1 MRTDSV
7 PKSLRKGFTLV
18 ELLVVIAIIGILIGM
33 LLPAVQSVREAA
45 RRTQCLNNVR
55 QIGLAT
61 LNFESAHMHFP
72 TTGLA
77 ANGFGVASNT
87 PGPNSR
93 SLVSVENLSWPY
105 QILPQIEANN
115 LHNFRSTIGLA
126 PATYREG
133 VAPYSCPSRG
143 VRRIIEST
151 GDLRFYAD
159 YASFMVM
166 RFHILQANAADPT
179 LNIRNFTTITNNSG
193 GPYIRGSA
201 AQAGELESIAYQ
213 GIIGRGGRATGDG
226 SNLIKFG
233 KVGFGQIT
241 DGSSNTMMFGE
252 KSVAADLYTSRDMPT
267 ERNGFYQGN
276 YANARGWQGGPY
288 PDSQTSTSPNY
299 KRFSQAQSF
308 GSAHPGTFSATFGDG
323 SSHSISME
331 IDVVNFYKIGCRADG
346 LVVNLEDF

>member
-1 MRTDSV
+1 MSEFTQ
-7 PKSLRKGFTLV
+7 RKERRGFTLV
-18 ELLVVIAIIGILIGM
+18 ELLVVIAIIGILISM

-77 ANGFGVASNT
+77 ANGFSVAINT

-115 LHNFRSTIGLA
+115 LHNMRSTIGLTA
-126 PATYREG
+126 ETYRES
-133 VAPYSCPSRG
+133 VPPYSCPSRG
-143 VRRIIEST
+143 VRRIIEPT

-166 RFHILQANAADPT
+166 RFHILSANAADPN
-179 LNIRNFTTITNNSG
+179 LNLRNFTTITNNSG
-193 GPYIRGSA
+193 APYIRGSA
-201 AQAGELESIAYQ
+201 AQAAELESLAYQ

-226 SNLIKFG
+226 SNLYKFG
-233 KVGFGQIT
+233 KIGFGNIS

-252 KSVAADLYTSRDMPT
+252 KSVAGDLYLSYDMPT

-288 PDSQTSTSPNY
+288 PDSQTSSSPNY

-308 GSAHPGTFSATFGDG
+308 GSAHPGTFSAVYGDG
-323 SSHSISME
+323 SCHSISMD
-331 IDVVNFYKIGCRADG
+331 IGVVNFYKLGCRADG
-346 LVVNLEDF
+346 LVINFDDF

>member
-1 MRTDSV
+1 MNEVTQ
-7 PKSLRKGFTLV
+7 RKERRGFTLV

-61 LNFESAHMHFP
+61 LNFESAHKHFP

-77 ANGFGVASNT
+77 ANGFGVAINT

-93 SLVSVENLSWPY
+93 SRVSVENLSWPY

-115 LHNFRSTIGLA
+115 LYDLRSTIGLS
-126 PATYREG
+126 PATYREA
-133 VAPYSCPSRG
+133 VPPYSCPSRG
-143 VRRIIEST
+143 VRRIAEPT
-151 GDLRFYAD
+151 GDMRFYAD

-179 LNIRNFTTITNNSG
+179 LNLQNFTTINNNG
-193 GPYIRGSA
+193 GSPYIRGSV
-201 AQAGELESIAYQ
+201 AQAAELESLAYQ

-233 KVGFGQIT
+233 KIGFGSIT
-241 DGSSNTMMFGE
+241 DGSSNTMMYGE
-252 KSVAADLYTSRDMPT
+252 KSVAADLYLSYSMPT

-276 YANARGWQGGPY
+276 YATARGWQNGPY
-288 PDSQTSTSPNY
+288 PDSQTSSNPNY
-299 KRFSQAQSF
+299 ARFAQAQSF
-308 GSAHPGTFSATFGDG
+308 GSAHPGTFSAVFGDG
-323 SSHSISME
+323 SSHSVSME
-331 IDVVNFYKIGCRADG
+331 IDVVNFYKLGCRADG
-346 LVVNLEDF
+346 FVFGLDDF